1 MFGKSHYPDI
11 WWDTTN
17 KEHYILWVDVKQW
30 VSAWSLSLLNKLL
43 LVCRALTGDGQ
54 EDFSMSAQSASK
66 EQMGISFKWWQ
77 QDCDDN
83 TVCYF
88 TLNVQHQINCECM
101 WACVLS
107 QLGAQSIC
115 WVLQL
120 DSECCGGDRSLWR
133 CEPNSF
139 WLPVVWPACPTCP
152 FLFPATGGEARSSL
166 KIQDGLAILLSKL
179 SSSLWQSSR
188 IVKRCHRQ
196 WPSQNVPLIQN
207 LRFLLQS
214 WWVYF
219 WHRLYMFQQ

>member
-1 MFGKSHYPDI
+1 MSNSESVPGASPFWINFCSSVELWLGMVRKTFPCLPSLQAKS
-11 WWDTTN
+11 TM
-17 KEHYILWVDVKQW
+17 E
-30 VSAWSLSLLNKLL
+30 
-43 LVCRALTGDGQ
+43 
-54 EDFSMSAQSASK
+54 
-66 EQMGISFKWWQ
+66 ISFKWWQ

-139 WLPVVWPACPTCP
+139 WLPVVWPVCPTCP

-196 WPSQNVPLIQN
+196 WPSQNVALIQN